1 MPISMIFSGSDA
13 SSVYMN
19 QPEEDSESP
28 QLYLNFTP
36 TPNSPEKN
44 RRFPKVGK

>member
-1 MPISMIFSGSDA
+1 MSVSVMFSGSDA

-36 TPNSPEKN
+36 TSNSPEKN
-44 RRFPKVGK
+44 RRFPKVGR